1 MDPFNPDTRKYVFQ
15 QMKQNYMK
23 YNIKTL
29 CAISYHP
36 TQLTHRRQNAW
47 NADVLLTLAQLA

>member
-29 CAISYHP
+29 CAISYTPNP
-36 TQLTHRRQNAW
+36 THVQTGKCMEC
-47 NADVLLTLAQLA
+47 